1 MGEDDFQNDY
11 QRIRRRADRV
21 QQAARRFGHGEG
33 QDSGLRLQTRHDAQ
47 QHGQVCQPVGSF
59 LSSAFLYEMSVVTAE
74 EDDREF
80 EQRRSVRRFRFLA
93 LEAQAQFYRVTAR

>member
-1 MGEDDFQNDY
+1 MIFKMTTSGYAAAQTVFSRPPGALVTAKVRTAGCVCKPDTTPSNT
-11 QRIRRRADRV
+11 DR
-21 QQAARRFGHGEG
+21 F
-33 QDSGLRLQTRHDAQ
+33 
-47 QHGQVCQPVGSF
+47 CQPVGSF